1 MQDRDLEKISEL
13 LAEKYPV
20 PETELNHKSP
30 FELLVA
36 TILSA
41 QTTDKQVNRVTAGLF
56 QKYSEP
62 EDFAKM
68 EPEGLAEEIKSLGL
82 YRNKARF
89 IIETSRKLISDYQ
102 GEVPADFGELLS
114 LKGVGRKT
122 ASVVLCSAFD
132 KPAFPVD
139 THVLRV
145 ANRLGLADSSKPEE
159 VESQLKELFP
169 REEWG
174 SLHHR
179 LIFHGR
185 EICQARN
192 PACEICMLK
201 SYCLYYQ
208 NLQINTKTTE

>member
-1 MQDRDLEKISEL
+1 MQVRDLEKISEI
-13 LAEKYPV
+13 LAENYPV
-20 PETELNHKSP
+20 PETELNHNSP

-41 QTTDKQVNRVTAGLF
+41 QTTDKQVNKVTENLF
-56 QKYSEP
+56 QKYSSP
-62 EDFAKM
+62 EDFAEL
-68 EPEGLAEEIKSLGL
+68 EPKVLEEEIKSIGL

-102 GEVPADFGELLS
+102 GKVPADFAELLKLS
-114 LKGVGRKT
+114 GVGRKT
-122 ASVVLCSAFD
+122 ASVVLCSAFN

-145 ANRLGLADSSKPEE
+145 ANRLGLADSSNPDE
-159 VESQLKELFP
+159 VEKQLKDLFP

-185 EICQARN
+185 EVCQARN
-192 PACEICMLK
+192 PACEICDLRF
-201 SYCLYYQ
+201 YCRYYQ
-208 NLQINTKTTE
+208 SS

>member
-1 MQDRDLEKISEL
+1 MQVRDLEKISEI
-13 LAEKYPV
+13 LAENYPV
-20 PETELNHKSP
+20 PETELNHNSP

-41 QTTDKQVNRVTAGLF
+41 QTTDKQVNKVTENLF
-56 QKYSEP
+56 QKYSSP
-62 EDFAKM
+62 EDFAEL
-68 EPEGLAEEIKSLGL
+68 EPKVLEEEIKSIGL

-102 GEVPADFGELLS
+102 GKVPADFAELLKLS
-114 LKGVGRKT
+114 GVGRKT
-122 ASVVLCSAFD
+122 ASVVLCSAFN

-145 ANRLGLADSSKPEE
+145 ANRLGLADSSNPDE
-159 VESQLKELFP
+159 VEKQLKDLFP

-185 EICQARN
+185 EVCQARN
-192 PACEICMLK
+192 PACEICDLRF
-201 SYCLYYQ
+201 YCRYYQ
-208 NLQINTKTTE
+208 NS